1 MEQTFEKCSIIKQE
15 LIEDISPMKVSTTN
29 MIDLYNT
36 NIIKNI
42 RETQD
47 KKTTPPTNIFFS
59 FLFVYIYLYIY
70 IFLFFFSF
78 LGVYRDIYKFY
89 IGVYIYVGI

>member
-1 MEQTFEKCSIIKQE
+1 MEPTFEKYSIIKQE

-29 MIDLYNT
+29 MIEVCNT
-36 NIIKNI
+36 KPIEHI
-42 RETQD
+42 REIQD

-78 LGVYRDIYKFY
+78 LGVYR
-89 IGVYIYVGI
+89 VYISFI